1 VAGSS
6 TARSAAR
13 PDAPTRSPAEA
24 YSAARTRAAHPE
36 LGTFAAG
43 LAFELDEFQRRSC
56 LALEDGHGVLVCAP
70 TGAGKTVVGEF
81 AVHLALAR
89 GQKCFYTTPIKA
101 LSNQKYADL
110 VARHGEDAVGLLT
123 GDTAVNGSAPVV
135 VMTTEVLRNML
146 YAESHALEGL
156 AYVVMDEV
164 HYLADRFRGAVWEEV
179 ILHLPQHVQI
189 ASLSATVS
197 NAEEFGDWLVEV
209 RGDTTVVVDEQRPVP
224 LWQHMVVGSRMF
236 DLFAEERRGGTST
249 LEVDPTLVRAVADV
263 DRGHGGYRS
272 RSGPPPRGRG
282 RGAPGPR
289 GRGAGG
295 PGRDGAR
302 TGGGGASAPGFR
314 PPSRVDVI
322 ERLDAAGLLP
332 AITFIFSR
340 AGCDAAVTQCVR
352 SGLRLTRAEDVA
364 TIREVVDR
372 RTSGL
377 PDGDLDVLGYWEWR
391 EGLERGVAAHHAGM
405 LPAFKETVEELFVR
419 GLVRAVFAT
428 ETLALGINMPART
441 VVLEKLVKY
450 NGEAHVELTP
460 GEYTQ
465 LTGRAG
471 RRGIDVEGHAVVIWA
486 PGVDPGQVAGLAS
499 TRTYPLRSSFRPG
512 YNMAVNLVD
521 RLGVEAARELL
532 EQSFA
537 QFQADRSVVGLAKRI
552 ERNREALAGY
562 TDAMGGSNGSRSGDD
577 TTTAATAEEFA
588 DYMELRRRVSE
599 REKTLARQG
608 RTEQK
613 AEASAS
619 LEALR
624 PGDVI
629 AVPGGKRSGLAVVLD
644 PGVDRSGRGQ
654 EPRPL
659 VLTEDRWAGRLSLA
673 DFPDPVS
680 ALGTM
685 KLPRKVDHRVPR
697 VRRDLANALRE
708 TGIAIPS
715 RTPAGRRRRGA
726 AAEDQELATLRRALR
741 AHPCHGLADRDER
754 ARWAERHQ
762 RLERETEQLQQR
774 VRSTTHS
781 LARTFDRIRA
791 LLTERGYLAPGDAP
805 QGSEDAEVDVTD
817 DGRRLSRLWGESDL
831 LVAECLRHGIWR
843 GLGPAELAAV
853 ASSLVYDSRRD
864 DGGIARV
871 PDEATEAVTRTVELW
886 SGLQADERRHQLS
899 STREPDLGFAWPVHR
914 WVRGDSLGTVLAS
927 ARANGTELSAGDFVR
942 WCRQVVDLLDQIRAV
957 SRDDGTST
965 VGRAAADAV
974 RAIRRGVVA
983 VGET

>member
-1 VAGSS
+1 MA
-6 TARSAAR
+6 
-13 PDAPTRSPAEA
+13 TRSPAEA
-24 YSAARTRAAHPE
+24 YEQARTRSAHPE
-36 LGTFAAG
+36 LGRFAPQ
-43 LAFELDEFQRRSC
+43 LSFELDDFQRRSC
-56 LALEDGHGVLVCAP
+56 LALEQGHGVLVCAP

-101 LSNQKYADL
+101 LSNQKYTDL
-110 VARHGEDAVGLLT
+110 VERHGADAVGLLT
-123 GDTAVNGSAPVV
+123 GDAAINGSAPVV

-146 YAESHALEGL
+146 YAESPALEGL

-179 ILHLPQHVQI
+179 ILHLPEHVQI

-197 NAEEFGDWLVEV
+197 NAEEFGDWLVTV
-209 RGDTTVVVDEQRPVP
+209 RGDTTVVVDETRPVP
-224 LWQHMVVGSRMF
+224 LWQHMVVGHRMF
-236 DLFAEERRGGTST
+236 DLFAEERRGGQAA
-249 LEVDPTLVRAVADV
+249 LKVDPTLVRAVAEV
-263 DRGHGGYRS
+263 DRGPSIRGGRARGGL
-272 RSGPPPRGRG
+272 RSGPPGRG
-282 RGAPGPR
+282 GDRR
-289 GRGAGG
+289 GG
-295 PGRDGAR
+295 PGRAGPPGR
-302 TGGGGASAPGFR
+302 GGTSGFR

-352 SGLRLTRAEDVA
+352 AGLRLTGPDDVA
-364 TIREVVDR
+364 VIREVVER
-372 RTSGL
+372 RTAGL
-377 PDGDLDVLGYWEWR
+377 PDADLEVLGYWEWR

-471 RRGIDVEGHAVVIWA
+471 RRGIDVEGHAVVLWA
-486 PGVDPGQVAGLAS
+486 PGVDPEQVAGLAS

-512 YNMAVNLVD
+512 YNMAVNLVE
-521 RLGVEAARELL
+521 RVGVESARELL

-537 QFQADRSVVGLAKRI
+537 QFQADRSVVGLAKRL

-562 TDAMGGSNGSRSGDD
+562 AEAAGGHSGQEEDFR
-577 TTTAATAEEFA
+577 AFAE
-588 DYMELRRRVSE
+588 YMDLRRRVTE
-599 REKTLARQG
+599 REKMLSRQG
-608 RTEQK
+608 RSAQK
-613 AEASAS
+613 AEAAAS

-629 AVPGGKRSGLAVVLD
+629 AVPGGKRAGLAVVLD
-644 PGVDRSGRGQ
+644 PGVDRSPRGQ

-673 DFPDPVS
+673 DFPEPVEP
-680 ALGTM
+680 LGQM
-685 KLPRKVDHRVPR
+685 KLPRKLDHRVPR
-697 VRRDLANALRE
+697 LRRDLAHALRE
-708 TGIAIPS
+708 TGLEAPL
-715 RTPAGRRRRGA
+715 RTGASRRRKGSEN
-726 AAEDQELATLRRALR
+726 EDAELASLRRALR
-741 AHPCHGLADRDER
+741 AHPCHGLADRDDR
-754 ARWAERHQ
+754 ARWFERYQ
-762 RLERETEQLQQR
+762 RLERETEQLQSR

-781 LARTFDRIRA
+781 LARTFDRIRG
-791 LLTERGYLAPGDAP
+791 LLGERGYLDDAP
-805 QGSEDAEVDVTD
+805 DVEQDVTEH
-817 DGRRLSRLWGESDL
+817 GRRLSRLWGESDL
-831 LVAECLRHGIWR
+831 LVAECLRHGAWR
-843 GLGPAELAAV
+843 DLGPAEIAAV

-864 DGGIARV
+864 DGGVPRV
-871 PDEATEAVTRTVELW
+871 PEDAAAAVEQTVALW
-886 SGLQADERRHQLS
+886 HDLVADEQRHHLGR
-899 STREPDLGFAWPVHR
+899 TREPDMGFAWPVHR
-914 WVRGDSLGTVLAS
+914 WVRGDSLATVLDG
-927 ARANGTELSAGDFVR
+927 ARAHGTELSAGDFVR

-957 SRDDGTST
+957 AGSGDT

-974 RAIRRGVVA
+974 RRIRRGVVA
-983 VGET
+983 VGEG